1 MKRKTYKK
9 IRLDELSTV
18 DSPAQQGARMVIMKR
33 LSNKEKPVSKM
44 KPDAYIITNSDNTG
58 HSHILYLSVGVG
70 ETSHERRTEDSEHYH
85 THPYTISPEGVITIG
100 EADGHSHEIDQEQAI
115 QILNQALEAEAR
127 GLLESKVNKFYKPKN
142 EEGNMPNPE
151 DSKIQKALD
160 VANETLS
167 KISKAFKS
175 LISLDEK
182 EFSFAKSLSED
193 ERESFLSSPR
203 SERAAIIKAAE
214 DADPVVY
221 TTTDGQ
227 EIRKS
232 AGAAFVEMAKGRDED
247 RKLLNETLKS
257 NQEVRYQKRAST
269 EIPNLV
275 GDESVKVTLLKSID
289 TITDVEEKEKVLQVL
304 KAANDTYSTLFK
316 RTGTTTDP
324 VKIGDTV
331 DPNIELE
338 TLTKKLM
345 ETDSK
350 LTHAEAYETITKR
363 NPELYAQAIQHTN

>member
-160 VANETLS
+160 TANEALS

-193 ERESFLSSPR
+193 ERDSFLSSSR
-203 SERAAIIKAAE
+203 SDRAAIIKAAE

-221 TTTDGQ
+221 TTTDGM

-257 NQEVRYQKRAST
+257 NQEVRYQKRATT

-275 GDESVKVTLLKSID
+275 GDESVKVSLLKSID
-289 TITDVEEKEKVLQVL
+289 TITDEDEKAKVLQVL
-304 KAANDTYSTLFK
+304 KAANDSYGKLFK
-316 RTGTTTDP
+316 RSGTTTDP
-324 VKIGDTV
+324 IKVGDDN
-331 DPNIELE
+331 DPNVELE

-345 ETDSK
+345 EEDSK
-350 LTHAEAYETITKR
+350 LSHSEAYETITKR
-363 NPELYAQAIQHTN
+363 NPELYAKAIQHTN

>member
-18 DSPAQQGARMVIMKR
+18 DSPAQQGAKMVIMKR
-33 LSNKEKPVSKM
+33 LSDKEKPVSKM
-44 KPDAYIITNSDNTG
+44 NPTPYIITNSDDTG
-58 HSHILYLSVGVG
+58 HSHVMYLSAGVG
-70 ETSHERRTEDSEHYH
+70 ETSSERQNEESEYYH
-85 THPYTISPEGVITIG
+85 AHPYTISTDGEITIG
-100 EADGHSHEIDQEQAI
+100 EAEGHSHEVDQEQAI

-127 GLLESKVNKFYKPKN
+127 GLMESQINKFYKPKI

-151 DSKIQKALD
+151 ESKIQKALD

-193 ERESFLSSPR
+193 ERESFLSSSR

-232 AGAAFVEMAKGRDED
+232 AGAAFIEMAKGRDED
-247 RKLLNETLKS
+247 RKLLHETLKS
-257 NQEVRYQKRAST
+257 NQEVRYQKRATT

-275 GDESVKVTLLKSID
+275 GDESVKVSLLKSID
-289 TITDVEEKEKVLQVL
+289 TITNEEEKTKVLQVL
-304 KAANDTYSTLFK
+304 KAANDSYGQLFK
-316 RTGTTTDP
+316 RSGTTTDP
-324 VKIGDTV
+324 IKVGDDN
-331 DPNIELE
+331 DPNVELE

-345 ETDSK
+345 EEDSK
-350 LTHAEAYETITKR
+350 LSHSEAYETITKR
-363 NPELYAQAIQHTN
+363 NPELYARAIQYTN